1 MCAAALAATGHL
13 TSVRFLSLALELP
26 SSEDMISLAKIV
38 SEGVKMTNVFGDV
51 GPLLSSLTC
60 SGLVIHN
67 MKLDQAAT
75 CSGVSNR
82 VVLDEV
88 TGDIGPFLS
97 NLKCTQLH
105 LSNMKLDQAA
115 TSSLVR
121 ALQHGVER
129 LWLGTR
135 GLVRLHIQTLV

>member
-1 MCAAALAATGHL
+1 MTRYDFAELLCAATLAATGHL
-13 TSVRFLSLALELP
+13 TSVRFLSLALVELP

-60 SGLVIHN
+60 SRLVIHN

-75 CSGVSNR
+75 CCGVWNR

-97 NLKCTQLH
+97 NLKCAQLH
-105 LSNMKLDQAA
+105 L
-115 TSSLVR
+115 
-121 ALQHGVER
+121 
-129 LWLGTR
+129 
-135 GLVRLHIQTLV
+135 